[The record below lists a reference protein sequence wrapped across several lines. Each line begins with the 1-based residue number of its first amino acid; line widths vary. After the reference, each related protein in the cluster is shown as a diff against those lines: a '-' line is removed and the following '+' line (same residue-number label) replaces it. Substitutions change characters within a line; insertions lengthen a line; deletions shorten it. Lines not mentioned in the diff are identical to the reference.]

1 MKVLILFIICLIV
14 FSSGCFVS
22 HQKIEETKTL
32 KESIEVNG
40 IKLVIESEDSLAFK
54 SEVKVIGGKM
64 VINIEGKEYE

>member
-1 MKVLILFIICLIV
+1 MKF
-14 FSSGCFVS
+14 
-22 HQKIEETKTL
+22 
-32 KESIEVNG
+32 IEVNG